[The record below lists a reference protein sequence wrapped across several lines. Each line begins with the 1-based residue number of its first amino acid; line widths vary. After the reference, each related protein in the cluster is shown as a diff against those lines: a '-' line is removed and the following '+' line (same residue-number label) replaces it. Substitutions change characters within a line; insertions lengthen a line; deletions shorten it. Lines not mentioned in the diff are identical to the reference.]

1 MKLQRGVFL
10 DYGTVD
16 NGDLDRARLEATLPD
31 WTWHDNTAPRELA
44 DRLAG
49 MQVAISNKVPLDR
62 GTLAAAT
69 ELRLVALAATGTDT
83 VDLAAAAEHGITV
96 CNSRDY
102 ATASVAQHTITLILN
117 LLTHQPGYARR
128 VREGAWTE
136 AGFFSMHD
144 RTIREAAA
152 LTLGI
157 IGHGVLGE
165 AVAQAARCLGMK
177 VVIAERKGQ
186 APRAGREPFW
196 DVVESADVISLHCPL
211 NEHTRGLVDEEF
223 LARMK
228 QDALLVNTARGAI
241 VDEAALA
248 AALRA
253 GRIGGAGLDV
263 LSQEPPPPD
272 HPLLAPD
279 IPNVLLTPHN
289 AWASRRSRQA
299 VLDQLADLVE
309 AFKAGE
315 PEHVVAGP

>member
-1 MKLQRGVFL
+1 MKLQHGVFL

-16 NGDLDRARLEATLPD
+16 NGDLDRGRLEAALPD
-31 WTWHDNTAPRELA
+31 WAWHDNTAPAELA
-44 DRLAG
+44 GRLAG

-62 GTLAAAT
+62 DTLAAAAD
-69 ELRLVALAATGTDT
+69 LKLVALAATGTDK

-102 ATASVAQHTITLILN
+102 ATASVAQHAITLILN

-136 AGFFSMHD
+136 TGFFSMHD
-144 RTIREAAA
+144 RTIREAAG

-165 AVAQAARCLGMK
+165 AVAAAACCLGMN
-177 VVIAERKGQ
+177 VVIAERKG
-186 APRAGREPFW
+186 REPRTGRAAFW
-196 DVVESADVISLHCPL
+196 DVVETADVISLHCPL
-211 NEHTRGLVDEEF
+211 NDQTRGLVDTEF

-228 QDALLVNTARGAI
+228 PDALLINTARGAI
-241 VDEAALA
+241 IDEPALA
-248 AALRA
+248 AALRR

-263 LSQEPPPPD
+263 LCEEPPPPD
-272 HPLLAPD
+272 HPLLHPD
-279 IPNVLLTPHN
+279 LPNLLVTPHN

-299 VLDQLADLVE
+299 VLDQLAELVE
-309 AFKAGE
+309 AFEAGE
-315 PEHVVAGP
+315 PKHVVAGP